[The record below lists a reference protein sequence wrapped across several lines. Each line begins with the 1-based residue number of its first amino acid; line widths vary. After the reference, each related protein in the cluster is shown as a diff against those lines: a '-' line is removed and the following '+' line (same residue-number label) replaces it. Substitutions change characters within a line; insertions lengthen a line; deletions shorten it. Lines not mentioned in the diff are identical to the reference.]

1 MSEKVVNNRICFLE
15 GDMSRRG
22 GTEKMTAVLAN
33 LLAYRNKVTVISLQF
48 SNQNLFYELSE
59 DVEFHVLKSVPGK
72 LRMLKKI
79 VDIRR
84 FIKEKNIDIIV
95 NVDIGIGIYGIL
107 AAKGTQTKVITW
119 EHSNYYNNW
128 GAKVFPFLRKFAVR
142 FSDAVVVLTEQDKQN
157 YIKNLHP
164 STPIHVISNPISKK
178 EVKYDANSKT
188 ILSAGALTPIKRFE
202 KIVEVGK
209 KIFVQHRDW
218 EWVICGDGP
227 EYESLKQAIE
237 NADLSNHI
245 HMAGSV
251 SDMESYYRKAAM
263 YVMTSKMEGLP
274 MVLLEAKSY
283 GLPIVSFDI
292 MTGPKDII
300 SNGKNGYL
308 VPSDDV
314 EQMIKKILQLMDDV
328 ELRTKFSYHSQD
340 DIGKFDIVQIGEKWE
355 RLIASILQQ

>member
-1 MSEKVVNNRICFLE
+1 
-15 GDMSRRG
+15 MSRRG

-33 LLAYRNKVTVISLQF
+33 LLADRNRVTVISLRF
-48 SNQNLFYELSE
+48 SGQKLFYELRE
-59 DVEFHVLKSVPGK
+59 DVEFHVLKSVSGK
-72 LRMLKKI
+72 LGILKKI
-79 VDIRR
+79 KDIRR

-107 AAKGTQTKVITW
+107 AAKGTRAKVITW

-128 GAKVFPFLRKFAVR
+128 DSKTFPFFRKFAVK

-164 STPIHVISNPISKK
+164 STPIHVISNPVRKK
-178 EVKYDANSKT
+178 EVKYDPDSKT
-188 ILSAGALTPIKRFE
+188 ILSAGALTPIKGFE
-202 KIVEVGK
+202 KIVEIGER
-209 KIFVQHRDW
+209 IFAQHRDW
-218 EWVICGDGP
+218 KWVICGAGP
-227 EYESLKQAIE
+227 EYEPLKQAVE
-237 NADLSNHI
+237 QANLSDYI
-245 HMAGSV
+245 HMPGSV
-251 SDMESYYRKAAM
+251 SNMEVYYRKAAI

-308 VPSDDV
+308 VPFDDL
-314 EQMIKKILQLMDDV
+314 EQMTKKILQLMDDAK
-328 ELRTKFSYHSQD
+328 LRTEFSCHSQD
-340 DIGKFDIVQIGEKWE
+340 DIEKFDIVQIGEKWE
-355 RLIASILQQ
+355 RLFVSI

>member
-1 MSEKVVNNRICFLE
+1 MSEKVENNKICFLE

-33 LLAYRNKVTVISLQF
+33 LLADRNRVTVISLRF
-48 SNQNLFYELSE
+48 SGQKLFYELRE
-59 DVEFHVLKSVPGK
+59 EVEFHVLKSVSGK
-72 LRMLKKI
+72 LGILKKI
-79 VDIRR
+79 KDIRR

-107 AAKGTQTKVITW
+107 AAKGTRAKVITW

-128 GAKVFPFLRKFAVR
+128 DSKTFPFLRKFAVK

-164 STPIHVISNPISKK
+164 STPIHVISNPVRKK
-178 EVKYDANSKT
+178 EVKYDPDSKT
-188 ILSAGALTPIKRFE
+188 ILSAGALTPIKGFE
-202 KIVEVGK
+202 KIVEIGER
-209 KIFVQHRDW
+209 IFVQHRDW
-218 EWVICGDGP
+218 KWVICGAGP
-227 EYESLKQAIE
+227 EYEPLKQAVE
-237 NADLSNHI
+237 QANLSDYI
-245 HMAGSV
+245 HMPGSV
-251 SDMESYYRKAAM
+251 SNMEVYYRKAAI

-308 VPSDDV
+308 VPFDDL
-314 EQMIKKILQLMDDV
+314 EQMTKKILQLMDDAK
-328 ELRTKFSYHSQD
+328 LRTEFSCHSQD
-340 DIGKFDIVQIGEKWE
+340 DIEKFDIVQIGEKWE
-355 RLIASILQQ
+355 RLFVSI